1 MRRRMYWIGAVA
13 VAVAL
18 LLWAVWPAPP
28 VPTEDHTIES
38 TGSDQPVAIDAR
50 LHLPPGRT
58 GPVPAVML
66 AHGLGGTK
74 ESVAQ
79 EAEAL
84 ARDGFVVLT
93 WSARGFGDSSGVS
106 HLNHPDYEVT
116 DAVALV
122 DWLAA
127 RPEVRSDAPGDPRI
141 GVVGSSYGGA
151 LALWLAGVDQRIDAI
166 VPRITWN
173 DLAASLTGSS
183 GDNEGALK
191 QLWVGTLFGAGFGT
205 EQGADACGRWAP
217 DVCRAYFQM
226 GGSSVLDEAT
236 RELLE
241 LRSPGRILGQISA
254 PTLLIQG
261 SADSLFPLGQADANA
276 RGIEAAGT
284 PVQVAWFTGGH
295 DGGAGPPS
303 DQVRNEELTGEWLQ
317 HHLADQGPEPSAEFT
332 FSRLV
337 GLDPVER
344 SRLTVSYQMPEYPG
358 LSGQEMLAVPV
369 SGGPRT
375 LLHPPNGTPAAM
387 SVLPTELVDVIG
399 DLSVEIPGQFGR
411 WASEPLQDT
420 VTVVGAPT
428 VDIRAASPTGAA
440 LLFVRLE
447 VLDADGNVVRRGL
460 TTPVR
465 LEELPADL
473 DRAAPRS
480 VTLAGMAEEVEAGQV
495 VAVAVSTTD
504 QVYRTGAEAA
514 SYTVE
519 VEGTLSLPL
528 VEADVVGG
536 GGEGWAVAAAVALG
550 VVVLGAAVA
559 TLVARRGRRRSDR
572 ETPQS
577 EAAPLVVKDL
587 RKSFDG
593 LTAVDGA
600 DFIVEREQVVGL
612 LGPNGAGKTT
622 ALRVILG
629 LIPAEGEVS
638 LFGRP
643 LRPGASVLARVGALV
658 EGPGFLPHLSGR
670 RNLEYYWAATGR
682 PPEEAGFG
690 RVLEL
695 AGLGDAI
702 DRKVKQYSHGMR
714 QRLAVAQAMLGMPE
728 LLILDEP
735 TDGLDP
741 PQIAAMRQVLRDY
754 AREGR
759 SVLVSSHLLAE
770 VEQTCTH
777 VVVMHRGRVV
787 ASGPVRE
794 VVGEGTTTAFEVSD
808 VGAAEQVAATLGL
821 TSEVG
826 TDGVLLVEMNG
837 VPRHRMVEALVTAG
851 VAVDAVTPR
860 RRLEEAFLALVGA
873 GGRVPGGG
881 K

>member
-1 MRRRMYWIGAVA
+1 MRRRRYWIGAAA
-13 VAVAL
+13 VAAAL

-28 VPTEDHTIES
+28 VPAEDNTIES
-38 TGSDQPVAIDAR
+38 TGSNQPVSIDAR
-50 LHLPPGRT
+50 VYFPPGRS

-74 ESVAQ
+74 ESVAE
-79 EAEAL
+79 EAESL

-93 WSARGFGDSSGVS
+93 WSARGFGESGGVS
-106 HLNHPDYEVT
+106 HLNHPDYEVA

-127 RPEVRSDAPGDPRI
+127 RPEVRSDAPGDPRV

-151 LALWLAGVDQRIDAI
+151 LALWLAGVDQRIDVI

-183 GDNEGALK
+183 GDNQGALK
-191 QLWVGTLFGAGFGT
+191 QLWVGTLFGAGFTG
-205 EQGADACGRWAP
+205 EALDACGRWAP

-226 GGSSVLDEAT
+226 GGSSVLDDAT
-236 RELLE
+236 RELLQ
-241 LRSPGRILGQISA
+241 LRSPDRILGQILA

-261 SADSLFPLGQADANA
+261 SADSLFPLDQADANA
-276 RGIEAAGT
+276 AGIEAAGT

-303 DQVRNEELTGEWLQ
+303 DQARNEQLTREWLQ
-317 HHLADQGPEPSAEFT
+317 YHLADRGPVPPAEFT

-358 LSGQEMLAVPV
+358 LSGQESVSVPV

-375 LLHPPNGTPAAM
+375 LLHPPNGTPAAV
-387 SVLPTELVDVIG
+387 SVLPTELADVIG

-411 WASEPLQDT
+411 WASDPLQDT
-420 VTVVGAPT
+420 VNVVGAPT

-460 TTPVR
+460 TTPIR

-473 DRAAPRS
+473 EQADPRS

-504 QVYRTGAEAA
+504 QIYRTGAEAA
-514 SYTVE
+514 SYTVD
-519 VEGTLSLPL
+519 VEGTLRLPM
-528 VEADVVGG
+528 VEAEAVGG
-536 GGEGWAVAAAVALG
+536 GDEGWATAAGVALA
-550 VVVLGAAVA
+550 VVVLSAAA
-559 TLVARRGRRRSDR
+559 AALVARRRRRQADS
-572 ETPQS
+572 EPS
-577 EAAPLVVKDL
+577 EAAEVPLVVSGL
-587 RKSFDG
+587 RKAFDG
-593 LTAVDGA
+593 LVAVDGA
-600 DFIVEREQVVGL
+600 DFTVEREQVVGL

-670 RNLEYYWAATGR
+670 HNLEYYWAATGR
-682 PPEEAGFG
+682 PPEEAGFD

-702 DRKVKQYSHGMR
+702 DRTVKQYSHGMR

-741 PQIAAMRQVLRDY
+741 PQIAAMRQVLRSY
-754 AREGR
+754 AQGGR

-808 VGAAEQVAATLGL
+808 VGEAERVAATLGL
-821 TSEVG
+821 SSEVG
-826 TDGVLLVEMNG
+826 TDGVLLVEMDG
-837 VPRHRMVEALVTAG
+837 VPRHRMVEALVAAG
-851 VAVDAVTPR
+851 VAVEAVTPR

-873 GGRVPGGG
+873 GGPTSGGNR
-881 K
+881 